1 MSDLMVNFK
10 EYHDKLIFIPLGGCN
25 EIGINFNLYHYKG
38 KWLIVD
44 CGAGFPDENIP
55 GADVVVADVGFLK
68 NIKSDIIGMIITHIH
83 QDHLGAVQFLWP
95 EIECPIYT
103 TNFTATLLKLKL
115 TEYNLSKKV
124 KIVTV
129 TAGQRL
135 HLEPFEIEMAPL
147 THSTPEM
154 QALMIRTEAGNILHT
169 GDWKFD
175 HDPVVGHPGDE
186 ELLKRFGDE
195 GIVALVCDS
204 TNVFN
209 QQKSGS
215 EGELRKSLI
224 DIVAGCP
231 KLVVVAT
238 FASNIARLDTLLFA
252 AKQSGRKVI
261 LAGRSLLNLFAA
273 AQENGYLLDYTNI
286 IKENDFKSFKREELM
301 VIATGCQGEP
311 MAAITKMVDKLHNNI
326 ELNHSD
332 TVIFSSKIIP
342 GNDKRIFR
350 LFNILIKDGVE
361 VITERDHFVHVSGH
375 PSVEE
380 LKHMYDLVRPQIV
393 IPVHGEAIHL
403 HEHCKIARS
412 HGIKHSLE
420 ITNGCVALV
429 DKNAPKI
436 IGKVHNGYQV
446 IDGNNMI
453 SASSKIFKTRRLMY
467 VEGIAII
474 TIFIGKGRLLSRPVV
489 NLPGIIDRE
498 ENFESYTNLIK
509 IISDEFKNDNNSL
522 ASLSYKDIEQKVRG
536 VVKRYLNEETGKI
549 PRIFVNV
556 ERVSY

>member
-1 MSDLMVNFK
+1 MVNFK
-10 EYHDKLIFIPLGGCN
+10 EHHDQLIFIPLGGCN
-25 EIGINFNLYHYKG
+25 EIGINLNVYGYKG
-38 KWLIVD
+38 KYIVVD
-44 CGAGFPDENIP
+44 CGAGFPDENVP
-55 GADVVVADVGFLK
+55 GVDVVVADISFLK
-68 NIKSDIIGMIITHIH
+68 NIKSDIIAMIITHIH

-103 TNFTATLLKLKL
+103 TSFTATLLKLKL
-115 TEYNLSKKV
+115 SEYNLVKKV
-124 KIVTV
+124 KIITV
-129 TAGQRL
+129 TAGQKL
-135 HLEPFEIEMAPL
+135 HIEPFEIEMAPL

-154 QALMIRTEAGNILHT
+154 QALMIRTAAGNVLHT

-186 ELLKRFGDE
+186 ALLKRFGDE
-195 GIVALVCDS
+195 GITALVCDS

-215 EGELRKSLI
+215 EGELRKSLV

-252 AKQSGRKVI
+252 AKKAGRKVI
-261 LAGRSLLNLFAA
+261 FAGRSLHNLFAA
-273 AQENGYLLDYTNI
+273 AQENGYLMDCPTI
-286 IKENDFKSFKREELM
+286 IEESDFKRYQREELM
-301 VIATGCQGEP
+301 IISTGCQGEP
-311 MAAITKMVDKLHNNI
+311 LAAITKMVDKVHNNI
-326 ELNHSD
+326 ELKHSD

-342 GNDKRIFR
+342 GNEKRIFR

-380 LKHMYDLVRPQIV
+380 LKHMYDLVRPEIV

-403 HEHCKIARS
+403 HEHCKIAKK
-412 HGIKHSLE
+412 HGIKHTIE
-420 ITNGCVALV
+420 ISNGDVSV
-429 DKNAPKI
+429 IDKHSPKV
-436 IGKVHNGYQV
+436 IGKVRNGYQV
-446 IDGNNMI
+446 VDGNNMI
-453 SASSKIFKTRRLMY
+453 SSESRIFKTRKLMNS
-467 VEGIAII
+467 EGIAII
-474 TIFIGKGRLLSRPVV
+474 TIFVGKGKLLSRPVV

-498 ENFESYTNLIK
+498 ENFESYTNLVK
-509 IISDEFKNDNNSL
+509 LISEDLRGENTLL
-522 ASLSYKDIEQKVRG
+522 ANGSYRDIEQKVRG
-536 VVKRYLNEETGKI
+536 LVKRYLREETGKT

-556 ERVSY
+556 ERVNY